1 MNIKKAVFVPGFVF
15 LTWPL
20 CGPLSVAAQGT
31 FYLSNLS
38 EPAHWRAPHI
48 TATAWSAQKFQTGGD
63 AEGYVLDAVQLTMD
77 DSIRA
82 PTGFSVSLH
91 SVDETGNPGVSIAV
105 LSGAMPSLAGVYTYT
120 GSGVTLLPFTEYF
133 IVASATS
140 SSPEGAYLWK
150 YAETTIYE
158 SLDGWQMSLNQYRGS
173 GSSWSVFGTTPYHFG
188 ISATPVP
195 EASTIALA
203 GMGIALFGFA
213 RLVFKL

>member
-1 MNIKKAVFVPGFVF
+1 MKKVFVPGFI
-15 LTWPL
+15 LLLWPL
-20 CGPLSVAAQGT
+20 CGPWSVAAQGT
-31 FYLSNLS
+31 LYLSNLN

-48 TATAWSAQKFQTGGD
+48 TATRWSAQKFQTGGD
-63 AEGYVLDAVQLTMD
+63 AGGYVLNAVQLTMD
-77 DSIRA
+77 DSLGS

-91 SVDETGNPGVSIAV
+91 SIDVASNPGVAISV
-105 LSGAMPSLAGVYTYT
+105 LSGVMPSLAGVYTYT
-120 GSGVTLLPFTEYF
+120 ASSVTLLPLTEYF

-150 YAETTIYE
+150 YAETADYQ
-158 SLDGWQMSLNQYRGS
+158 SLAGWQMSLHQYAGS
-173 GSSWSVFGTTPYHFG
+173 GSSWGVFGTTPYHFG

-195 EASTIALA
+195 EASTIALT